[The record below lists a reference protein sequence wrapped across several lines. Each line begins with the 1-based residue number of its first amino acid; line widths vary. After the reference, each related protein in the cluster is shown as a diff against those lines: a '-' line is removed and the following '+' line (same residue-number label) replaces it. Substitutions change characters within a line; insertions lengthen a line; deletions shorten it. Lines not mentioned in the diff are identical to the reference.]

1 MLQHFPPMVSLPFD
15 KLRVSGPNPAQGE
28 PVEPLPAY
36 NHAVTSSA
44 GARTEAEGR
53 DG

>member
-1 MLQHFPPMVSLPFD
+1 MPIIREIAPIPIILLLTINRP
-15 KLRVSGPNPAQGE
+15 
-28 PVEPLPAY
+28 Y